1 MPVEVV
7 DDFTCELP
15 DAPRGS
21 EAPRNS
27 ARREQISK
35 SLERNSERA
44 LVMECNEVNEPQVEK
59 SIVLIQS
66 CLSNGKIF
74 GTGKRESL

>member
-27 ARREQISK
+27 ARRAEISK
-35 SLERNSERA
+35 SLERKFRTRARHER
-44 LVMECNEVNEPQVEK
+44 NEVNEPQVEK

-66 CLSNGKIF
+66 FLSNGKIF

>member
-1 MPVEVV
+1 MPVAVV
-7 DDFTCELP
+7 DDFACELP

-21 EAPRNS
+21 GALRNN
-27 ARREQISK
+27 ALRVGISK
-35 SLERNSERA
+35 SLGRKFRTRTHYG
-44 LVMECNEVNEPQVEK
+44 CNGLDEPQVEK

-66 CLSNGKIF
+66 FLSNGKIF